1 MANIIKLLTSEIA
14 LSTAN
19 DVSKGSVVRCY
30 NNTAAQV
37 TMTRAYAN
45 ATTIGTC
52 TLAAGATEFYFKAP
66 TDTLAC
72 SGTIRAVSIAHTN

>member
-1 MANIIKLLTSEIA
+1 MANIIKLLTTEIA

-19 DVSKGSVVRCY
+19 DVSKAAVVRCY

-37 TMTRAYAN
+37 TMTRAN
-45 ATTIGTC
+45 TGGTIGTC

-66 TDTLAC
+66 ADTIAC
-72 SGTIRAVSIAHTN
+72 SGTVRAVSIAHTN